1 MLESTFHEDWDEMG
15 TKMVKKGHLLPKSGI
30 NSKLV
35 RCQTVKNIAVGQAR
49 ALVTGNYHNSER
61 IEMFPFL
68 QTALRWR
75 RGTNM
80 CFCLRLPGFLHVG
93 IKREHAP
100 EDHDRSSEHLILKI

>member
-30 NSKLV
+30 NSKHV

-75 RGTNM
+75 RGTYM
-80 CFCLRLPGFLHVG
+80 CFCLRLGFCMSALNENTH
-93 IKREHAP
+93 
-100 EDHDRSSEHLILKI
+100 LKITIVGVST